1 MLEHQELTKKN
12 HRRSHQSSQNDGM
25 EVGKHRLDL
34 FIEDI
39 IVVELKAI
47 KNLDDIHFAIVRSYL
62 RATGQMLGLLLNF
75 AKITLE
81 IKRVITS

>member
-1 MLEHQELTKKN
+1 
-12 HRRSHQSSQNDGM
+12 M

-39 IVVELKAI
+39 IIVELKTI
-47 KNLDDIHFAIVRSYL
+47 KNLDDIHFAIVQSYF
-62 RATGQMLGLLLNF
+62 RATGQKHGLSLNF

-81 IKRVITS
+81 IKRVIIS